1 MDGPDDLAER
11 FEVKAQVAAPGKGK
25 KGGKTKDNA
34 GAGAG
39 AGGAQKKEKDI
50 SRALSRLL
58 RHQATNAGITL
69 DAEGYAPLEKVVS
82 VILWKEGSD
91 GRQDGGVDGLVASL
105 L

>member
-1 MDGPDDLAER
+1 MDATDDLAER
-11 FEVKAQVAAPGKGK
+11 FEAQAASGQGK
-25 KGGKTKDNA
+25 KGGKKGGA

-69 DAEGYAPLEKVVS
+69 DAEGYAPLDKVVS
-82 VILWKEGSD
+82 AFLPWCFVM
-91 GRQDGGVDGLVASL
+91 GR
-105 L
+105 